1 MMIKFRF
8 LKVYFGGIFEEFL
21 REAGDALEPGLQ
33 TQTDS
38 ILRNRTGSEGK
49 LTLYNQSITTFDV
62 LHGYIF
68 LYFVSFL
75 LKMTGKIMIKVNQ
88 NLRKNIDPSVFNF
101 VYYHNRIHFMIFNL
115 FLATGVFLNA
125 RSVLHNRYNPDAMFF
140 EIDKF
145 LNLAV
150 LIFYWVD
157 LMELLQ
163 CAIDSTKTSD
173 T

>member
-150 LIFYWVD
+150 FIFYWVD

-163 CAIDSTKTSD
+163 CSIDSTKTSD
-173 T
+173 K